1 MLTSLKNSLSSYFSI
16 NKPPRPP
23 KRSPSSGDK
32 GGGSG
37 RSRSSVAGVSRNGG
51 GGGGGGGG
59 SGSDDEISSIHRIL
73 QQPDVDYELLPS
85 SSNNRS
91 SYAAGSN
98 INSQR
103 QPTISIRTK
112 EIRLVRDAGSA
123 GSGSGGDG
131 GYGITLRCSSSSS
144 SASNGGGGDSNGKS
158 GRSFIITFVKPNSP
172 ADRDGTVQIGDRVL
186 SVNGRELAGCSLIQA
201 QKWIRET
208 DKLSAVIEYDVA
220 LVDRS
225 QYAHSPL
232 LVEVEKSPGSLLGI
246 NLVAENTT
254 PKTNN
259 QRGVVIESITS
270 ASIAERCGALH
281 PGDQILAVG
290 DVRLDGPSGV
300 DVQEVA
306 RLLRS
311 NYSGDVVKLIVAPSG
326 MLGQRRNGEHGSRRG
341 LLPPPSPRPSLNGT
355 MRSRLS
361 SRTKSRSGIQRMEN
375 CSTRL
380 ETASV
385 ASSGQSGS
393 SKGSCSMSSPSTS
406 HGRVMLSHPEWVTV
420 TLQIDCRGSYG
431 LALGRAP
438 DHEAPVVINVESNS
452 PCDRAGCIQPGDRIL
467 RINQQSTAGMN
478 LDEVVELMR
487 DSKPR
492 MTLDVEFD
500 VADSVVPATGVYW
513 LKLIKPTGSS
523 STFGITLQDDAKV
536 QRTSDGSLAVSAVL
550 PGSVAHRT
558 GSVQAGD
565 RLLAINNSRVEILTI
580 DEALSVLQSEQIIRL
595 KLHKSQSAD
604 ELPQQAPVVY
614 TVELVRH
621 GGPLGITISGTE
633 SPDDPITISGLTEGG
648 LAERTGALHA
658 GDRLLAINGRS
669 LQGKLLSEAIEI
681 LQNSGD
687 IVTLKIGKS
696 NAKVLNTGE
705 LQREDYLPLKLP
717 PLPSI
722 DSAVE
727 SWVSGASNRNNNNNN
742 DSTPIYTAE
751 SATVRRRQ
759 NNNREQ
765 CWDMLSSPSVDSGQF
780 EVQCNVIV
788 NGPVPSSSSPANSAA
803 GTSPGQQQQDGC
815 EVETAEPVI
824 RMSDLALVQ
833 RCSTLP
839 RNYRKLTHPQRPDTD
854 NCSNTSRASP
864 IYCLAPAFPGSQL
877 PSNLE
882 IHQVTLHKDSV
893 YEDFGFSVSDGLYE
907 RGIYIN
913 RIRKGGPADLSGLL
927 QAFDR
932 ILQVNDTRTYD
943 FDCCLTVPLIAAAG
957 DTILLVVGRNPL
969 SVHLDLKENAVS
981 GLNWDED
988 EDGMIPADA
997 DDMATSS
1004 AFVGVRTITTTL

>member
-1 MLTSLKNSLSSYFSI
+1 MKWLKALQSISLSPRDESESPTPSLSSLHS
-16 NKPPRPP
+16 
-23 KRSPSSGDK
+23 SLSSASSTASTSSSGHHRGHQLLLLDAPPSK
-32 GGGSG
+32 RDGEFAIESDNQRLVIQHATGST
-37 RSRSSVAGVSRNGG
+37 
-51 GGGGGGGG
+51 
-59 SGSDDEISSIHRIL
+59 II
-73 QQPDVDYELLPS
+73 
-85 SSNNRS
+85 
-91 SYAAGSN
+91 
-98 INSQR
+98 SQR
-103 QPTISIRTK
+103 QPSISVRTK
-112 EIRLVRDAGSA
+112 EVRLIREAG
-123 GSGSGGDG
+123 GSGD
-131 GYGITLRCSSSSS
+131 GYGITLRSS
-144 SASNGGGGDSNGKS
+144 SATGGGESNAKN
-158 GRSFIITFVKPNSP
+158 GRSFIITYVKPNSP
-172 ADRDGTVQIGDRVL
+172 ADRDGTIQTGDRVL

-208 DKLSAVIEYDVA
+208 DKLSAIIEYDVA
-220 LVDRS
+220 VVDRS
-225 QYAHSPL
+225 HYAHSPL
-232 LVEVEKSPGSLLGI
+232 LVEVEKSPGALLGI
-246 NLVAENTT
+246 NLAAENGT
-254 PKTNN
+254 KTNN
-259 QRGVVIESITS
+259 QRAAVVIESITS

-290 DVRLDGPSGV
+290 DVRFDGSAGV
-300 DVQEVA
+300 DVQEVT

-311 NYSGDVVKLIVAPSG
+311 NYNGDVVKLIVAPAG
-326 MLGQRRNGEHGSRRG
+326 MMQRRNGEQGSRRG
-341 LLPPPSPRPSLNGT
+341 LLLPPPSPRPSQCGT
-355 MRSRLS
+355 IRSRLS
-361 SRTKSRSGIQRMEN
+361 SRTKSRSGIQRMES

-393 SKGSCSMSSPSTS
+393 SKGSCSLGSPSAS
-406 HGRVMLSHPEWVTV
+406 HHGRVMLSHPEWVTV

-438 DHEAPVVINVESNS
+438 DHEAPVVINVESSS

-523 STFGITLQDDAKV
+523 STFGLSLQDDAKV
-536 QRTSDGSLAVSAVL
+536 QRASDGSLVVSAVL
-550 PGSVAHRT
+550 AGSVAHRT

-580 DEALSVLQSEQIIRL
+580 DEALSILQSEQVIRL
-595 KLHKSQSAD
+595 KLHKSQQSAD
-604 ELPQQAPVVY
+604 ELPEQAPVVY

-648 LAERTGALHA
+648 LAERTGALHP

-696 NAKVLNTGE
+696 SAKVHNSGE

-727 SWVSGASNRNNNNNN
+727 SWVSGASNRACNNNNNN

-765 CWDMLSSPSVDSGQF
+765 SWDMLSSPSVDSGQF

-788 NGPVPSSSSPANSAA
+788 DGPVPSPANSAA
-803 GTSPGQQQQDGC
+803 GSSPGQQGNDA
-815 EVETAEPVI
+815 ETAEPVI

-833 RCSTLP
+833 RCSTVP
-839 RNYRKLTHPQRPDTD
+839 RNYRKISHPQQRPDAD
-854 NCSNTSRASP
+854 SCSNTSRASP

-957 DTILLVVGRNPL
+957 DAITMVVGRNPH
-969 SVHLDLKENAVS
+969 SIHMDLKDNVS

-988 EDGMIPADA
+988 EDGVIPADA
-997 DDMATSS
+997 DDVAASS